1 MKECMP
7 ADKNTSQRKLK
18 YNYVFFFAR
27 YDFWHAVLGEELY
40 NNDQVHIYKM
50 AFNGNKLLEKLFY
63 YHWAVRSNRRFKLPF
78 KNVWFKKMYRQ
89 NFKNDLPLC
98 FVYMGDSNILC
109 GTKFTDYVRKQ
120 DPRNR
125 QVIIFDDLISKGREK
140 TLETIRKKVDLL
152 ISYDKG
158 EAEKYGVEY
167 FQEDTYSK
175 LIEEPE
181 TPNFKQDV
189 YFLGAAKDRLPKIM
203 ATYEKLHSNGVSCK
217 FMLAG
222 VPEEQRIVA
231 EGIEYTTGIS
241 YMENLQNVL
250 ESRCVLEIIQG
261 GSCDI
266 TMRALEAIAY
276 RRKFATDCQICE
288 DSVFNPGQF
297 QSFTTVDE
305 LDVDFFKEPFM
316 PVDYPIRLDMNPM
329 RRLYF
334 IQEQLENHNHE

>member
-1 MKECMP
+1 MKECTP
-7 ADKNTSQRKLK
+7 EGNHTEPQELK

-40 NNDQVHIYKM
+40 NSDYVHIYKM
-50 AFNGNKLLEKLFY
+50 AFNGSKLQEKLFY
-63 YHWAVRSNRRFKLPF
+63 YHWAVRSNRKFKLPF
-78 KNVWFKKMYRQ
+78 KSIWFKKMYRQ

-109 GTKFTDYVRKQ
+109 GTEFTDYVRKQ

-125 QVIIFDDLISKGREK
+125 QVIIFDDLISKGREE
-140 TLETIRKKVDLL
+140 TLEEIRKKVDLM

-158 EAEKYGVEY
+158 ESEKYGIEY
-167 FQEDTYSK
+167 FQEDTYSR
-175 LIEEPE
+175 LLEEPE
-181 TPNFKQDV
+181 VPEFKQDV

-203 ATYEKLHSNGVSCK
+203 AVYEKLYAAGISCK

-222 VPEEQRIVA
+222 VPEEQRVEA
-231 EGIEYTTGIS
+231 EGIEYTTGID
-241 YMENLQNVL
+241 YMENLKNVL
-250 ESRCVLEIIQG
+250 ESRCVLEVIQG

-276 RRKFATDCQICE
+276 RRKFVTDCQIC
-288 DSVFNPGQF
+288 DSEVFNPGQL
-297 QSFTTVDE
+297 QVFTE
-305 LDVDFFKEPFM
+305 PENLDIDFFKELFSPE
-316 PVDYPIRLDMNPM
+316 DYPIRLDMNPM

-334 IQEQLENHNHE
+334 IQEQLEKQNNG